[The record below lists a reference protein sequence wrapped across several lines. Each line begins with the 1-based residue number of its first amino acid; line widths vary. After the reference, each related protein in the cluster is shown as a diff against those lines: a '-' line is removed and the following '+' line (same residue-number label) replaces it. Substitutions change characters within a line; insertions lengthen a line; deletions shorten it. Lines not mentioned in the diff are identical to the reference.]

1 MPPAQGQPAQTPAQ
15 TTEQGRADLSYPPSC
30 QQFSL
35 GLGTQSR
42 DQALAPCCPQG
53 VMAGGSCTH
62 ITWCPQHKPRKGAAP
77 VCSIGLRRPLGA
89 WQAGM
94 APAPTAESTVYWV
107 TRTLSPH
114 AQGLITTLFSGA
126 ICSSPRWPLCNTSA
140 WGPPG
145 PLCPPEHLA
154 VVGPPASSG
163 GRGPDRLGQV
173 LRGNWESVPAE

>member
-94 APAPTAESTVYWV
+94 APP
-107 TRTLSPH
+107 
-114 AQGLITTLFSGA
+114 
-126 ICSSPRWPLCNTSA
+126 
-140 WGPPG
+140 
-145 PLCPPEHLA
+145 
-154 VVGPPASSG
+154 
-163 GRGPDRLGQV
+163 
-173 LRGNWESVPAE
+173 GNWGWLQRCWASQVALVVKNPPTKARDGRDTSLIPGLGRSPGGGHGNPLQYSCLESPMDRGACGLPYVGLQSRTRAHTPELFAL